1 MSVGL
6 LDIKGVNRDYRTF
19 IKNNSKISFSLME
32 KERSFWY

>member
-6 LDIKGVNRDYRTF
+6 FDIKGVNRDYRNF
-19 IKNNSKISFSLME
+19 IKNNSKISFSKME